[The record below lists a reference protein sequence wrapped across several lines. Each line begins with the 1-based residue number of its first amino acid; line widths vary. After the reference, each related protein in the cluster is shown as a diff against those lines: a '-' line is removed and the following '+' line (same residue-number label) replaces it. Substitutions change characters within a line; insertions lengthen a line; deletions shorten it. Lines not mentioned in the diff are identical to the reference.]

1 MGCGR
6 LSLFKDKQLVFD
18 ETGPGLGF
26 ASIIPYNHR
35 LDDLVIETT
44 DAVKITIRCCTSFGN
59 QDMDMRMEVDAI
71 NEGLNHS
78 HYSRHKLKVC
88 GGVEEFHKCTDRRET
103 EIIEELSLEAEKKTQ
118 HPASNHP
125 TPHGV

>member
-35 LDDLVIETT
+35 EEEY
-44 DAVKITIRCCTSFGN
+44 IRA
-59 QDMDMRMEVDAI
+59 QKM
-71 NEGLNHS
+71 
-78 HYSRHKLKVC
+78 SR
-88 GGVEEFHKCTDRRET
+88 T
-103 EIIEELSLEAEKKTQ
+103 A
-118 HPASNHP
+118 
-125 TPHGV
+125 